1 MLGSLKPISTL
12 ASVCLTVLSVSGCVS
27 VGGGQAQTSLLPPAA
42 GGAALALL
50 EPLGGGLI
58 GQIDS
63 VRLPRADRI
72 EALQSEYRALEYT
85 PPGDVVSWRGRDG
98 GVSGQVVAS
107 QPYRVGSQDC
117 RQYTQAVMAGAAD
130 APVTARGTACRNP
143 DGSWELLS

>member
-1 MLGSLKPISTL
+1 MLGSLKLISTP
-12 ASVCLTVLSVSGCVS
+12 AAVCLVMLSVSGCVS
-27 VGGGQAQTSLLPPAA
+27 VGGGQTQASLLPPAT

-58 GQIDS
+58 GQIES

-72 EALQSEYRALEYT
+72 AALQSEYRALEYT
-85 PPGDVVSWRGRDG
+85 PPGDVVSWQGRDG
-98 GVSGQVVAS
+98 AVSGQVVAS

-117 RQYTQAVMAGAAD
+117 RQYTQAVSAGGTA